1 MNILSIF
8 VLIPLLMLLG
18 LWLSRNIKQIRTVM
32 VTGASALVLAAV
44 GLTIAYL
51 QARAAGDT
59 AEMLFRADVPWYPAL
74 NIHYSVGVDGISV
87 AMLLLSA
94 IIVFTGTFAS
104 WRLQPLTKDISFG
117 SPCSLWVCSASSFL
131 RTCSPCSCSM
141 K

>member
-32 VTGASALVLAAV
+32 VVGASALVLAAV

-59 AEMLFRADVPWYPAL
+59 GQEP
-74 NIHYSVGVDGISV
+74 GG
-87 AMLLLSA
+87 LLQ
-94 IIVFTGTFAS
+94 G
-104 WRLQPLTKDISFG
+104 LQEHDHPGYRSRPE
-117 SPCSLWVCSASSFL
+117 S
-131 RTCSPCSCSM
+131 
-141 K
+141 

>member
-59 AEMLFRADVPWYPAL
+59 AEMLFRADVPWYTQHTLLRGSRRHFSSHAAAL
-74 NIHYSVGVDGISV
+74 CHHSLHRYFRLLASATVDERIFPLVHLALSGCV
-87 AMLLLSA
+87 RLLHFYGPVHHVHVL
-94 IIVFTGTFAS
+94 
-104 WRLQPLTKDISFG
+104 
-117 SPCSLWVCSASSFL
+117 
-131 RTCSPCSCSM
+131 
-141 K
+141 

>member
-59 AEMLFRADVPWYPAL
+59 AKCSSARMYPGIRHSTYTTPWE
-74 NIHYSVGVDGISV
+74 
-87 AMLLLSA
+87 
-94 IIVFTGTFAS
+94 
-104 WRLQPLTKDISFG
+104 
-117 SPCSLWVCSASSFL
+117 
-131 RTCSPCSCSM
+131 
-141 K
+141 

>member
-32 VTGASALVLAAV
+32 VVGASALVLAAV

-59 AEMLFRADVPWYPAL
+59 AVSGTQYTLLRGSRRHFSSHVAAFCHHCLHRYFRLLAFATADKRVFPLVHPAFPGC
-74 NIHYSVGVDGISV
+74 VR
-87 AMLLLSA
+87 LLHFYGL
-94 IIVFTGTFAS
+94 VHHVHV
-104 WRLQPLTKDISFG
+104 L
-117 SPCSLWVCSASSFL
+117 
-131 RTCSPCSCSM
+131 
-141 K
+141 

>member
-1 MNILSIF
+1 
-8 VLIPLLMLLG
+8 MLLG

-32 VTGASALVLAAV
+32 VVGASALVLAAV

-94 IIVFTGTFAS
+94 IIVFTGTFRLLAS
-104 WRLQPLTKDISFG
+104 ATTDKKNISSG
-117 SPCSLWVCSASSFL
+117 SPCFPWVCSASSFL
-131 RTCSPCSCSM
+131 QTCSPCSCSM
-141 K
+141 R